1 MDRERISYWNKQ
13 IFKINWERQ
22 GTVMMDDSGKL
33 STIWNEQDRDKKVD
47 KQRVGLGQALGRTG
61 FIDDSRK

>member
-1 MDRERISYWNKQ
+1 
-13 IFKINWERQ
+13 
-22 GTVMMDDSGKL
+22 MMDDSGKL